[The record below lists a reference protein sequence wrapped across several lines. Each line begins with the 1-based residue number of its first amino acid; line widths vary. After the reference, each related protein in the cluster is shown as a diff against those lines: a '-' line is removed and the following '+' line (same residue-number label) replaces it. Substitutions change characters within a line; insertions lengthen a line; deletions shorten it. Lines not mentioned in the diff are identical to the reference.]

1 MSYAEVRLVVQDSNI
16 AKDAGHAEFFEPR
29 VATPI
34 SERLA
39 SVRAKY
45 V

>member
-16 AKDAGHAEFFEPR
+16 AKDAGHAEYFEPR
-29 VATPI
+29 VATTI
-34 SERLA
+34 SGQLA
-39 SVRAKY
+39 SFRAKS